1 MYFIIDPLLF
11 VLLSSILVVAA
22 IIDIRIQKIPNVLT
36 FPTMVLGL
44 IYYSITTGLDGL
56 LFSLGGLALGI
67 AIFFV
72 LYLMGGMGAGD
83 VKLMG
88 AVGAIIGSKGVLLAA
103 LLSAI
108 VGGVY
113 ALIALFFNIQYLKDL
128 VKRSFI
134 TIKSFVFTMQFIPI
148 PADQPE
154 KKPKL
159 CYGVAIAI
167 GTFSYLLL
175 EFYGYNP
182 I

>member
-1 MYFIIDPLLF
+1 MYFIIDPFLF
-11 VLLSSILVVAA
+11 ILLSSILVVAA
-22 IIDIRIQKIPNVLT
+22 IIDLRVQKIPNLLT
-36 FPTMVLGL
+36 FPTMVFGL
-44 IYYSITTGLDGL
+44 VYYGVITGWDGF

-67 AIFFV
+67 AIFFI

-83 VKLMG
+83 AKLMG
-88 AVGAIIGSKGVLLAA
+88 AVGAIIGPKGVLLAA

-113 ALIALFFNIQYLKDL
+113 ALAVLFFNIQYLKNL
-128 VKRSFI
+128 IKRSLI
-134 TIKSFVFTMQFIPI
+134 TIKTFVLTKQFIPI
-148 PADQPE
+148 PAAE
-154 KKPKL
+154 TESKPKI
-159 CYGVAIAI
+159 CFGVAIAI

>member
-11 VLLSSILVVAA
+11 ILLSSILVVAA

-103 LLSAI
+103 IFSAI